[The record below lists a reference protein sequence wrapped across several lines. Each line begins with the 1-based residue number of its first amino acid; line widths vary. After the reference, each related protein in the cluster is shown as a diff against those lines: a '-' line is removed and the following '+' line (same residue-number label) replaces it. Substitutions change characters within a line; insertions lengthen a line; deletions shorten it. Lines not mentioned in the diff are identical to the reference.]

1 MFVQGFCGDVNC
13 YHIFGTPQQ
22 ARRNGERLGKAAAEA
37 MAWLVPARSEPLD
50 FRFRTVELPCR
61 PMYTRPEIEQQ
72 LAARHAFIE
81 ELNHDPTATWVAGI
95 NLPEQL
101 PAEKRIALV
110 QLHLDY
116 LEAIGRLLADGQQ
129 LASSLPITL
138 GAIRIG
144 DVGAALS
151 PGENFT
157 STGQK
162 VRMRSPF
169 LHTLV
174 CGDTNGLFGY
184 LGTDDEIDRGGYET
198 DSFWK
203 MLTFGDARLAPA
215 KGSADLVINTL
226 VELLV

>member
-1 MFVQGFCGDVNC
+1 M
-13 YHIFGTPQQ
+13 
-22 ARRNGERLGKAAAEA
+22 
-37 MAWLVPARSEPLD
+37 
-50 FRFRTVELPCR
+50 
-61 PMYTRPEIEQQ
+61 
-72 LAARHAFIE
+72 
-81 ELNHDPTATWVAGI
+81 AGI

-101 PAEKRIALV
+101 PAEKNIAFV
-110 QLHLDY
+110 QLQLDY

-203 MLTFGDARLAPA
+203 MLIFGDARLAPA